1 MLNVLDVLSLPLFS
15 DFRLVTDNSGLY
27 NEISDAKLY
36 EDIGEKSIPD
46 LYKKGVFIILSPSIL
61 REHPKNSVEIMIALL
76 ERQPAA
82 ICIKD
87 VQFNAL
93 PDELIER
100 ANALHVPMFFFS
112 ETFLDEILYTIK
124 NALTPHEIN
133 TLNVSRMAK
142 ILYEPMTENQMEYMA
157 REINPLFYKNVIC
170 AFCIPKDQD
179 NIPNETTLLFEQYLH
194 TSHAAQK
201 QGKYAYSL
209 LKWPRGIGF
218 LYTSGARTEDMK
230 SSLLD
235 KLQESG
241 MDLSMVS
248 IGISNPYSELRNLKK
263 AFHEALH
270 SAIDAVISGVEAKDY
285 NTVGLVGF
293 LAPFRNDE
301 WTDIYYNNLYNR
313 LSQYDKANESNLM
326 QTLLAYVRNGGN
338 IAKTAEATFQH
349 SNTIRYRLE
358 KIKSVL
364 GIQEAL
370 DADIQLYLFVRLHE
384 IKKLL
389 I

>member
-1 MLNVLDVLSLPLFS
+1 MLNVLDVLSLPLFN
-15 DFRLVTDNSGLY
+15 DFRLITDNSGLY

-36 EDIGEKSIPD
+36 EDIVESRIPD

-61 REHPKNSVEIMIALL
+61 GEHPPNAHSIMLALL

-82 ICIKD
+82 ISIKD
-87 VQFNAL
+87 VQFDTL
-93 PDELIER
+93 PDDLIER
-100 ANALHVPMFFFS
+100 ANTLHVPIFFFS
-112 ETFLDEILYTIK
+112 ETFLDEILYSIK

-142 ILYEPMTENQMEYMA
+142 ILYEPMTENQIEYMA

-170 AFCIPKDQD
+170 AFCIPKNQE
-179 NIPNETTLLFEQYLH
+179 NIPNDTTVLFEQYLH
-194 TSHAAQK
+194 TSHANQK

-218 LYTSGARTEDMK
+218 LYTSGARQEDMRVR
-230 SSLLD
+230 LLE
-235 KLQESG
+235 KLKQSG

-270 SAIDAVISGVEAKDY
+270 AGIDALVSGQEVKDY
-285 NTVGLVGF
+285 EQIGLVGF

-301 WTDIYYNNLYNR
+301 WTDSYYCNLFTR
-313 LSQYDKANESNLM
+313 LDNYDKHNESNLM
-326 QTLLAYVRNGGN
+326 QTLLSYVRNGGN

-358 KIKSVL
+358 KIKSVM
-364 GIQEAL
+364 GIQDAP

>member
-1 MLNVLDVLSLPLFS
+1 MLNVLDVLSLPIFS
-15 DFRLVTDNSGLY
+15 GFRLVTNNSGLY

-36 EDIGEKSIPD
+36 EDLGEKSIPD

-61 REHPKNSVEIMIALL
+61 REHPKNSTEIMLALM
-76 ERQPAA
+76 ERQPSA

-87 VQFNAL
+87 VRFDSL
-93 PDELIER
+93 PDELVQR
-100 ANALHVPMFFFS
+100 ANALQVPIFFFS
-112 ETFLDEILYTIK
+112 ETFLDEILYAIK

-142 ILYEPMTENQMEYMA
+142 ILYEPLTENQIEYLA

-179 NIPNETTLLFEQYLH
+179 NIPNETTMLFEQYLH
-194 TSHAAQK
+194 TSHANQK

-218 LYTSGARTEDMK
+218 LYTSGARTEDMR
-230 SSLLD
+230 LRLIE
-235 KLQESG
+235 KLKQSG
-241 MDLSMVS
+241 MDLSKVS
-248 IGISNPYSELRNLKK
+248 VGISNPYSELRNLKK

-270 SAIDAVISGVEAKDY
+270 AGIDALISGEEIKDY
-285 NTVGLVGF
+285 DNVGLVGF

-313 LSQYDKANESNLM
+313 LYHYDKTNESNLM

-338 IAKTAEATFQH
+338 IAKTAEVTFQH

-364 GIQEAL
+364 GIQEAP

>member
-15 DFRLVTDNSGLY
+15 AFRLVTNNSGLY

-36 EDIGEKSIPD
+36 EDIGEQSIPD

-61 REHPKNSVEIMIALL
+61 REHPKNSKEIMLALL
-76 ERQPAA
+76 ERQPSA

-87 VQFNAL
+87 VKFDSL
-93 PDELIER
+93 PTELIQR
-100 ANALHVPMFFFS
+100 ADALHVPIFFFS

-142 ILYEPMTENQMEYMA
+142 ILYEPLTENQIEYMA

-179 NIPNETTLLFEQYLH
+179 NIPNETTMLFEQYLH
-194 TSHAAQK
+194 TSHATQT

-218 LYTSGARTEDMK
+218 LYTSGVRAEDMRIR
-230 SSLLD
+230 LME
-235 KLQESG
+235 KLKQSG
-241 MDLSMVS
+241 MDLSKVS
-248 IGISNPYSELRNLKK
+248 IGISKPYSELRNLKK
-263 AFHEALH
+263 SFHEALH
-270 SAIDAVISGVEAKDY
+270 AGIDALISGDDTKDY
-285 NTVGLVGF
+285 QQIGLVGF

-301 WTDIYYNNLYNR
+301 WTDIYYNNLYHR
-313 LSQYDKANESNLM
+313 LYTYDKVNESNLL
-326 QTLLAYVRNGGN
+326 QTLLSYVRNGGN

-364 GIQEAL
+364 GIQDAP

>member
-1 MLNVLDVLSLPLFS
+1 MLNVLDVLSLPLFQG
-15 DFRLVTDNSGLY
+15 FRLVTDNSGLY

-36 EDIGEKSIPD
+36 EDVGEKSIAD
-46 LYKKGVFIILSPSIL
+46 IYKKGVFIILSPSIL
-61 REHPKNSVEIMIALL
+61 REHPHNSHEIMMALL

-82 ICIKD
+82 ISIKD
-87 VQFNAL
+87 VHFDTL
-93 PDELIER
+93 PDDLLGR
-100 ANALHVPMFFFS
+100 ANALHVPIFFFS
-112 ETFLDEILYTIK
+112 ETYLDEILYTIK

-133 TLNVSRMAK
+133 TLNVSRMAR
-142 ILYEPMTENQMEYMA
+142 ILYEPMSENQIEYMA

-170 AFCIPKDQD
+170 AFCIPKNQD
-179 NIPNETTLLFEQYLH
+179 NIPNDTTMLFEQYLH
-194 TSHAAQK
+194 ASHATQK

-218 LYTSGARTEDMK
+218 LYTSGARTEDMRAR
-230 SSLLD
+230 LLE
-235 KLQESG
+235 KLRESG
-241 MDLSMVS
+241 MDLSKVS

-263 AFHEALH
+263 SFHEALH
-270 SAIDAVISGVEAKDY
+270 AGIDALINGEDAKDY
-285 NTVGLVGF
+285 EQMGLVGF

-301 WTDIYYNNLYNR
+301 WTDIYYNKLYNR
-313 LSQYDKANESNLM
+313 LYNYDKTNESNLM
-326 QTLLAYVRNGGN
+326 QTVMSYVRNGGN

-358 KIKSVL
+358 KIKSVM
-364 GIQEAL
+364 GIQ
-370 DADIQLYLFVRLHE
+370 DAPDAEIQLYLFVRLHE

>member
-15 DFRLVTDNSGLY
+15 DFRLVTNNSGLY

-36 EDIGEKSIPD
+36 EDLGEKSIPD

-61 REHPKNSVEIMIALL
+61 REHPKNSRDIMLALL
-76 ERQPAA
+76 ERLPSA

-87 VQFNAL
+87 VQFNTL
-93 PDELIER
+93 PDELMDR
-100 ANALHVPMFFFS
+100 ANALHVPIFFFS

-133 TLNVSRMAK
+133 TLNVSRMAR
-142 ILYEPMTENQMEYMA
+142 ILFEPMTENQIEYLA

-179 NIPNETTLLFEQYLH
+179 NIPNDTNMLFEQYLH
-194 TSHAAQK
+194 TSHATQK

-218 LYTSGARTEDMK
+218 LYTSGARTEDMRIR
-230 SSLLD
+230 LLE
-235 KLQESG
+235 KLQQSG
-241 MDLSMVS
+241 IDLSMVS
-248 IGISNPYSELRNLKK
+248 IGISNPYSELRNMKK
-263 AFHEALH
+263 AFREALH
-270 SAIDAVISGVEAKDY
+270 AGIDALISGGEIKDY
-285 NTVGLVGF
+285 DNIGLVGF

-313 LSQYDKANESNLM
+313 IYNYDKANESNLM
-326 QTLLAYVRNGGN
+326 QTLLAYVRNDGN

-358 KIKSVL
+358 KIKTVM
-364 GIQEAL
+364 GIQDAP

>member
-1 MLNVLDVLSLPLFS
+1 MLNVLDVLSLPLFK

-46 LYKKGVFIILSPSIL
+46 IYKKGVFIILSPSIL
-61 REHPKNSVEIMIALL
+61 RAHPKNSHDIMLALL

-82 ICIKD
+82 ISIKD
-87 VQFNAL
+87 VQFNSL
-93 PDELIER
+93 PEDLISR
-100 ANALHVPMFFFS
+100 ANALHVPIFFFS
-112 ETFLDEILYTIK
+112 ETFLDEILYSIK

-142 ILYEPMTENQMEYMA
+142 ILYDPMTENQIEYMA

-170 AFCIPKDQD
+170 AFCIPKNQD
-179 NIPNETTLLFEQYLH
+179 NIPNDTTMLFEQYLR
-194 TSHAAQK
+194 TSHANQK

-218 LYTSGARTEDMK
+218 LYTSGARPED
-230 SSLLD
+230 LRNRLIE
-235 KLQESG
+235 KLQQSG

-270 SAIDAVISGVEAKDY
+270 AAIDALLSGDDTKNYAQ
-285 NTVGLVGF
+285 VGLVGF

-301 WTDIYYNNLYNR
+301 WTDIYYNNLHNR
-313 LSQYDKANESNLM
+313 LYAYDKANESNLM
-326 QTLLAYVRNGGN
+326 QTLLSYVRNGGN
-338 IAKTAEATFQH
+338 IAKTADATFQH

-358 KIKSVL
+358 KIKTVM
-364 GIQEAL
+364 GIQDAP
-370 DADIQLYLFVRLHE
+370 DADIQLYLFIRLHE

-389 I
+389 L

>member
-15 DFRLVTDNSGLY
+15 DFRLMTNSSGLY

-36 EDIGEKSIPD
+36 EDLGEKSIPD

-61 REHPKNSVEIMIALL
+61 REHPKNSMEIMIALL

-87 VQFNAL
+87 VQFGSL
-93 PDELIER
+93 PAELIQR
-100 ANALHVPMFFFS
+100 ADALHVPIFFFTD
-112 ETFLDEILYTIK
+112 TFLDEILYTIK

-142 ILYEPMTENQMEYMA
+142 ILYEPLTENQIEYMA

-170 AFCIPKDQD
+170 AFCIPRNQD
-179 NIPNETTLLFEQYLH
+179 NIPNETSLLFEQYLH
-194 TSHAAQK
+194 TSHATQK

-218 LYTSGARTEDMK
+218 LYTSGARTEDMRTR
-230 SSLLD
+230 LLE
-235 KLQESG
+235 KLKQSG
-241 MDLSMVS
+241 IDLSNVS

-270 SAIDAVISGVEAKDY
+270 AGIDALVSGNEMKDY
-285 NTVGLVGF
+285 ESVGLVGF

-313 LSQYDKANESNLM
+313 LYSYDKANESNLM

-338 IAKTAEATFQH
+338 IAKTAEVTFQH

-364 GIQEAL
+364 GIQEAP
-370 DADIQLYLFVRLHE
+370 DADIQLYLFVRLYE

>member
-15 DFRLVTDNSGLY
+15 DFRLVTNNSGLY

-61 REHPKNSVEIMIALL
+61 REHPKNSRDIMLSLL
-76 ERQPAA
+76 ERQPSA

-87 VQFNAL
+87 LQFDAL
-93 PDELIER
+93 PEVLVER
-100 ANALHVPMFFFS
+100 ANALHVPIFFFS

-133 TLNVSRMAK
+133 TINVSRMAK
-142 ILYEPMTENQMEYMA
+142 ILYEPMTENQIEYMA

-170 AFCIPKDQD
+170 AFCIPRNQD
-179 NIPNETTLLFEQYLH
+179 NIPNDTNMLFEQYLH
-194 TSHAAQK
+194 TSHATQK

-218 LYTSGARTEDMK
+218 LYTSGARTEDMRIR
-230 SSLLD
+230 LLE
-235 KLQESG
+235 KLKQSG
-241 MDLSMVS
+241 MDLSKVS
-248 IGISNPYSELRNLKK
+248 IGISNPYGELRNLRKS
-263 AFHEALH
+263 FHEALH
-270 SAIDAVISGVEAKDY
+270 AGIDALISGDEVKDY
-285 NTVGLVGF
+285 DNVGLVGF

-313 LSQYDKANESNLM
+313 INNYDKVNESNLM
-326 QTLLAYVRNGGN
+326 QTLLSYVRNGGN

-358 KIKSVL
+358 KIKTVM
-364 GIQEAL
+364 GILDAP
-370 DADIQLYLFVRLHE
+370 DADIQLYLFVRLYE

>member
-1 MLNVLDVLSLPLFS
+1 MLNVLDVLSLPLFK

-36 EDIGEKSIPD
+36 EDTNLSSIPD

-61 REHPKNSVEIMIALL
+61 REHPHNSSDIMVALL
-76 ERQPAA
+76 ERQPSA

-87 VQFNAL
+87 VQFNSL
-93 PDELIER
+93 SNDFIER
-100 ANALHVPMFFFS
+100 ANAFHVPIFFFS

-142 ILYEPMTENQMEYMA
+142 ILYEPMTENQIEYMA
-157 REINPLFYKNVIC
+157 REINPLFFKNVIC
-170 AFCIPKDQD
+170 AFCIPRDQD
-179 NIPNETTLLFEQYLH
+179 NIPNDTTMLFEQYLH
-194 TSHAAQK
+194 TSHATQK

-218 LYTSGARTEDMK
+218 LYTSGARPEDMRNR
-230 SSLLD
+230 LLE
-235 KLQESG
+235 KLAQSG
-241 MDLSMVS
+241 MDLSKVS

-263 AFHEALH
+263 AFHEALYA
-270 SAIDAVISGVEAKDY
+270 AIDTVVNDREVKDY
-285 NTVGLVGF
+285 DQIGLVGF
-293 LAPFRNDE
+293 LSPFRNDE
-301 WTDIYYNNLYNR
+301 WTDTYYNNLYDR
-313 LSQYDKANESNLM
+313 LYRYDKSNDSNLL
-326 QTLLAYVRNGGN
+326 QTLLSYVRNGGN
-338 IAKTAEATFQH
+338 IAKTAEVTFQH

-358 KIKSVL
+358 KIKGVL
-364 GIQEAL
+364 GIQ
-370 DADIQLYLFVRLHE
+370 DAADAEIQLYLFVRLYE

>member
-1 MLNVLDVLSLPLFS
+1 MLNVLDVLSLPLFK
-15 DFRLVTDNSGLY
+15 DFRLITNNSGLY

-36 EDIGEKSIPD
+36 EDTSESGIPD

-61 REHPKNSVEIMIALL
+61 REHPHNSHSIMLALL
-76 ERQPAA
+76 ERQPSA

-87 VQFNAL
+87 VQFDTL
-93 PDELIER
+93 SEDLIER
-100 ANALHVPMFFFS
+100 ANALHVPIFFFS

-142 ILYEPMTENQMEYMA
+142 ILYEPMTENQIEYLA

-170 AFCIPKDQD
+170 AFCIPKNQD
-179 NIPNETTLLFEQYLH
+179 NIPNDTTLLFDQYLS
-194 TSHAAQK
+194 TSHATQK
-201 QGKYAYSL
+201 QGKYAYTL

-218 LYTSGARTEDMK
+218 LYTSGARQEDMRVR
-230 SSLLD
+230 LVE
-235 KLQESG
+235 KLNQSG
-241 MDLSMVS
+241 MDLSKVS

-270 SAIDAVISGVEAKDY
+270 AAIDGLILGDEMKDY
-285 NTVGLVGF
+285 QQIGLVGF

-301 WTDIYYNNLYNR
+301 WTNIYYNNLYNR
-313 LSQYDKANESNLM
+313 LYNYDKANESNLM
-326 QTLLAYVRNGGN
+326 QTLLSYVRNGGN

-358 KIKSVL
+358 KIKTVL
-364 GIQEAL
+364 GIQDAA

-384 IKKLL
+384 MKKLL

>member
-1 MLNVLDVLSLPLFS
+1 MD
-15 DFRLVTDNSGLY
+15 
-27 NEISDAKLY
+27 
-36 EDIGEKSIPD
+36 
-46 LYKKGVFIILSPSIL
+46 
-61 REHPKNSVEIMIALL
+61 
-76 ERQPAA
+76 RQPSA

-87 VQFNAL
+87 VRFDTL
-93 PDELIER
+93 PEEMIER
-100 ANALHVPMFFFS
+100 ANTLHVPIFFFS
-112 ETFLDEILYTIK
+112 DTFLDEILYTIK

-133 TLNVSRMAK
+133 TLNVSRMAR
-142 ILYEPMTENQMEYMA
+142 ILYEPMTENQIEYMA

-170 AFCIPKDQD
+170 AFCIPKNQD
-179 NIPNETTLLFEQYLH
+179 NIPNDSNMLFEQYLH
-194 TSHAAQK
+194 TSHATQK

-218 LYTSGARTEDMK
+218 LYTSGVRTEDMRIP
-230 SSLLD
+230 LLE
-235 KLQESG
+235 KLQQTG
-241 MDLSMVS
+241 MDLSQVS

-270 SAIDAVISGVEAKDY
+270 AGIDALISGDEIKDY
-285 NTVGLVGF
+285 EDIGLVGF
-293 LAPFRNDE
+293 LAPFRNEE

-313 LSQYDKANESNLM
+313 IFIYDKANESNLL
-326 QTLLAYVRNGGN
+326 QTLLSYVRNGGN

-358 KIKSVL
+358 KIKTVM
-364 GIQEAL
+364 GIQEAP
-370 DADIQLYLFVRLHE
+370 DADIQLYLFVRLYE

>member
-1 MLNVLDVLSLPLFS
+1 MLNVLDVLSLPLFKE
-15 DFRLVTDNSGLY
+15 FRLVTDNSGLY

-36 EDIGEKSIPD
+36 EDIGEKRIPD

-61 REHPKNSVEIMIALL
+61 REHPQNSHAIMLALL

-82 ICIKD
+82 ISIKD
-87 VQFNAL
+87 VQFDSL
-93 PDELIER
+93 PEDLVER
-100 ANALHVPMFFFS
+100 ANALHVPIFFFS
-112 ETFLDEILYTIK
+112 DTFLDEILYTIK

-142 ILYEPMTENQMEYMA
+142 ILYEPMTENQIEYMA

-170 AFCIPKDQD
+170 AFCIPRNQD
-179 NIPNETTLLFEQYLH
+179 NIPNDTTLLFEQYLH
-194 TSHAAQK
+194 TSHATQK

-218 LYTSGARTEDMK
+218 LYTSGARTEDMRARM
-230 SSLLD
+230 LD
-235 KLQESG
+235 KLHESG

-248 IGISNPYSELRNLKK
+248 IGISSPYSELRNLKK
-263 AFHEALH
+263 AFHEARH
-270 SAIDAVISGVEAKDY
+270 AGIDALISGAEIKDY
-285 NTVGLVGF
+285 VQIGLVGF

-313 LSQYDKANESNLM
+313 LYNYDKTNESNLL
-326 QTLLAYVRNGGN
+326 QTLLSYVRNGGN

-358 KIKSVL
+358 KIKSVM
-364 GIQEAL
+364 GIQDAP

-384 IKKLL
+384 IRKLL

>member
-1 MLNVLDVLSLPLFS
+1 MLNVLDVLSLPLFKE
-15 DFRLVTDNSGLY
+15 FRLVTDNSGLY
-27 NEISDAKLY
+27 NEIADAKLY
-36 EDIGEKSIPD
+36 EDTSEANIPD

-61 REHPKNSVEIMIALL
+61 REHPQNSSTIMLALL
-76 ERQPAA
+76 ERQPSA

-87 VQFNAL
+87 VQFNSL
-93 PDELIER
+93 PMELIEK
-100 ANALHVPMFFFS
+100 ANAFHVPIFFFS

-142 ILYEPMTENQMEYMA
+142 ILYEPMTENQIEYMA
-157 REINPLFYKNVIC
+157 REINPLFFKNVIC
-170 AFCIPKDQD
+170 AFCIPRDQE
-179 NIPNETTLLFEQYLH
+179 NIPNDTNILFEQYLH
-194 TSHAAQK
+194 TSHANQA

-218 LYTSGARTEDMK
+218 LYTSGVRPEDMRQR
-230 SSLLD
+230 LLD
-235 KLQESG
+235 KLKQSG
-241 MDLSMVS
+241 MDLTKVS

-263 AFHEALH
+263 AFHEALY
-270 SAIDAVISGVEAKDY
+270 SAIDTVVNGQEVRDY
-285 NTVGLVGF
+285 EQIGLVGF

-313 LSQYDKANESNLM
+313 LYAYDKANDSNLL
-326 QTLLAYVRNGGN
+326 QTLLSYVRTGGN

-358 KIKSVL
+358 KIKGVL
-364 GIQEAL
+364 GIQ
-370 DADIQLYLFVRLHE
+370 DAVDAEIQLFLFVRLHE

>member
-15 DFRLVTDNSGLY
+15 DFRLVTNNSGLY

-36 EDIGEKSIPD
+36 EDLGEKSIPD
-46 LYKKGVFIILSPSIL
+46 LYIKGVFIILSPSIL
-61 REHPKNSVEIMIALL
+61 REHPKNSMEIMLALL

-87 VQFNAL
+87 VRFDTL
-93 PDELIER
+93 PAELVER
-100 ANALHVPMFFFS
+100 ANALHVPIFFFS
-112 ETFLDEILYTIK
+112 DTFLDEILYTIK

-142 ILYEPMTENQMEYMA
+142 ILYEPMNENQIEYLA

-179 NIPNETTLLFEQYLH
+179 NIPSETTLLFEQYLH
-194 TSHAAQK
+194 TSHANQK

-209 LKWPRGIGF
+209 LKWPRGVGF
-218 LYTSGARTEDMK
+218 LYTSGARTEDMRIR
-230 SSLLD
+230 LLE
-235 KLQESG
+235 KLQQSG
-241 MDLSMVS
+241 MDLSRVS

-263 AFHEALH
+263 AFREALH
-270 SAIDAVISGVEAKDY
+270 AGIDALISQEEVKDY
-285 NTVGLVGF
+285 EKVGLVGF
-293 LAPFRNDE
+293 LAPFRDDE
-301 WTDIYYNNLYNR
+301 WTDIYYNNLHSRLYN
-313 LSQYDKANESNLM
+313 YDKTNESNLM

-364 GIQEAL
+364 GIQEAP
-370 DADIQLYLFVRLHE
+370 DADVQLYLFVRLHE
-384 IKKLL
+384 IKKLM

>member
-15 DFRLVTDNSGLY
+15 AFRLVTDNSGLY

-61 REHPKNSVEIMIALL
+61 REHPHNSRDIMLALL

-82 ICIKD
+82 VCIKD
-87 VQFNAL
+87 VQFDTL
-93 PDELIER
+93 PAELLER
-100 ANALHVPMFFFS
+100 ANALHVPIFFFS

-133 TLNVSRMAK
+133 TLNVSRMAR
-142 ILYEPMTENQMEYMA
+142 ILYEPMTENQIEYMA
-157 REINPLFYKNVIC
+157 REINPLFFKNVIC
-170 AFCIPKDQD
+170 AFCIPRNQE
-179 NIPNETTLLFEQYLH
+179 NIPNDTTMLFEQYLH
-194 TSHAAQK
+194 TSHANQK

-218 LYTSGARTEDMK
+218 LYTSGARLEDMRTR
-230 SSLLD
+230 LLE
-235 KLQESG
+235 KLKQSG

-248 IGISNPYSELRNLKK
+248 IGISNPYGELRNLKK

-270 SAIDAVISGVEAKDY
+270 TGIDALISGDEIKDY
-285 NTVGLVGF
+285 EKVGLVGF

-313 LSQYDKANESNLM
+313 LSNYDKVNESNLM
-326 QTLLAYVRNGGN
+326 QTLLSYVRNGGN

-358 KIKSVL
+358 KIKSVM
-364 GIQEAL
+364 GIQEAP

>member
-15 DFRLVTDNSGLY
+15 DFRLVTNNSGLY

-36 EDIGEKSIPD
+36 EDLGEKSIPD

-61 REHPKNSVEIMIALL
+61 KEHPKNSMGIMLALL
-76 ERQPAA
+76 DRQPAA

-87 VQFNAL
+87 VQFDTL
-93 PDELIER
+93 PSELIER
-100 ANALHVPMFFFS
+100 ANALHVPIFFFS

-133 TLNVSRMAK
+133 TLNVGRMAK
-142 ILYEPMTENQMEYMA
+142 ILYEPMTENQIEYMA

-170 AFCIPKDQD
+170 AFCIPRNQD
-179 NIPNETTLLFEQYLH
+179 NIPNETSLLFEQYLH
-194 TSHAAQK
+194 TSHATQK
-201 QGKYAYSL
+201 QGKYAYSI
-209 LKWPRGIGF
+209 LKWPRGIGM

-230 SSLLD
+230 IRLLE
-235 KLQESG
+235 KLKQSG
-241 MDLSMVS
+241 MDLSKVS

-270 SAIDAVISGVEAKDY
+270 AGIDALVIGDEVKDY
-285 NTVGLVGF
+285 ENVGLVGF

-301 WTDIYYNNLYNR
+301 WTDIFYNNLYNR
-313 LSQYDKANESNLM
+313 IYNYDKTNESNLM
-326 QTLLAYVRNGGN
+326 QTLLAYVRNDGN
-338 IAKTAEATFQH
+338 IAKTAEVTFQH

-364 GIQEAL
+364 GIQEAP
-370 DADIQLYLFVRLHE
+370 DADIQLYLFVRLYE

>member
-1 MLNVLDVLSLPLFS
+1 MLNVLDVLSLPIFS
-15 DFRLVTDNSGLY
+15 AFRLVTNNSGLY

-36 EDIGEKSIPD
+36 EDIGEQSIPD

-61 REHPKNSVEIMIALL
+61 REHPKNSREIMLALL
-76 ERQPAA
+76 ERQPSA

-87 VQFNAL
+87 VKFDSL
-93 PDELIER
+93 PTELIQR
-100 ANALHVPMFFFS
+100 ADALHVPIFFFS

-142 ILYEPMTENQMEYMA
+142 ILYEPLTENQIEYMA

-179 NIPNETTLLFEQYLH
+179 NIPNETTMLFEQYLH
-194 TSHAAQK
+194 TSHATQT

-218 LYTSGARTEDMK
+218 LYTSGVRTEDMRIR
-230 SSLLD
+230 LME
-235 KLQESG
+235 KLKQSG
-241 MDLSMVS
+241 MDLSRVS

-263 AFHEALH
+263 SFHEALH
-270 SAIDAVISGVEAKDY
+270 AGIDALISGDDTKDY
-285 NTVGLVGF
+285 QQIGLVGF

-301 WTDIYYNNLYNR
+301 WTDIYYNSLYHR
-313 LSQYDKANESNLM
+313 LYTYDKVNESNLM
-326 QTLLAYVRNGGN
+326 QTLLSYVRNGGN

-364 GIQEAL
+364 GIQDAP

>member
-1 MLNVLDVLSLPLFS
+1 MLNVLDVLSLPLFK

-27 NEISDAKLY
+27 NEILDAKLY
-36 EDIGEKSIPD
+36 EDTSEASIPD
-46 LYKKGVFIILSPSIL
+46 LYKKGVFVILSPSIL
-61 REHPKNSVEIMIALL
+61 RAHPQNSQNIMMAIL

-87 VQFNAL
+87 VQFDSL
-93 PDELIER
+93 PMDLIDR
-100 ANALHVPMFFFS
+100 ANAVHVPIFFFS

-133 TLNVSRMAK
+133 TLNVSRMAR
-142 ILYEPMTENQMEYMA
+142 ILYEPLSENQIEYMA

-170 AFCIPKDQD
+170 AYCIPKNQD
-179 NIPNETTLLFEQYLH
+179 NLPGDTTMLFEQYLH
-194 TSHAAQK
+194 TSHANQK

-218 LYTSGARTEDMK
+218 LYTSGARLEDMRNR
-230 SSLLD
+230 LLE
-235 KLQESG
+235 KLRESG
-241 MDLSMVS
+241 MDLSKLS

-263 AFHEALH
+263 SFQEALFA
-270 SAIDAVISGVEAKDY
+270 AIDTLVSGEDVKDY
-285 NTVGLVGF
+285 EQIGLVGF
-293 LAPFRNDE
+293 LAPFRNEE
-301 WTDIYYNNLYNR
+301 WTDVYYNNLYTR
-313 LSQYDKANESNLM
+313 LYNYDKTNESNLM
-326 QTLLAYVRNGGN
+326 QTLISYVRNGGN

-364 GIQEAL
+364 GITEAP
-370 DADIQLYLFVRLHE
+370 DAEIQLYVFVRLHE